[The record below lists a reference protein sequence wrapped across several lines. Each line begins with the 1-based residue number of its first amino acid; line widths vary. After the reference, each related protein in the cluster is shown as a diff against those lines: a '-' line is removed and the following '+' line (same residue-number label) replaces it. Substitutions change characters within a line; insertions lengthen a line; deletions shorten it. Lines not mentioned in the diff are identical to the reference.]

1 MAAND
6 PATQQNGNPNSEPV
20 SNASSPSEDERL
32 IKCRPGDD
40 GEVVLVALKQIQ
52 QSHTFNNMYRD
63 LNLNAAD
70 DVFEFPMPA
79 VKQDIFKKVVDWTAN
94 HIGVPDPVVKED
106 PATRERTWFEL
117 NDYEKKFFDV
127 PVDVLADLLT
137 AGNYLDIRSLYLYG
151 CQSMAALIKNKSPEE
166 IRELFGLEDDLTE
179 DEKAEIRK
187 QNVWCNY

>member
-6 PATQQNGNPNSEPV
+6 PATQQNGNPDSEPV

-63 LNLNAAD
+63 LNLSAAD

-94 HIGVPDPVVKED
+94 HIGEPDPVMKED
-106 PATRERTWFEL
+106 GDQEWGNFGGT
-117 NDYEKKFFDV
+117 
-127 PVDVLADLLT
+127 DL
-137 AGNYLDIRSLYLYG
+137 
-151 CQSMAALIKNKSPEE
+151 
-166 IRELFGLEDDLTE
+166 
-179 DEKAEIRK
+179 
-187 QNVWCNY
+187 